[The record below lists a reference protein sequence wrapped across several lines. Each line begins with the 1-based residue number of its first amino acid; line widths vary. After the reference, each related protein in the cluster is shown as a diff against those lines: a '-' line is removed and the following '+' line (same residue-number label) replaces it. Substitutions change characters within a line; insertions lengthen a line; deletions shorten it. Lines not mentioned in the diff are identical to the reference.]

1 MIRTL
6 VVDDDYHVAH
16 AHALSVGR
24 VPGFSVVGE
33 AHSAEQARHL
43 IKIERPDLLLLDM
56 YLPDY
61 NGLDLVR
68 RLMSESTD
76 PGESDTHEQ
85 VPDFLLVTAARDIES
100 VRSAMQLGAVYYLV
114 KPFTFAALRE
124 QLESYRQWR
133 QRLELSHE
141 ADQGTVDALY
151 GLLRAPAIGSATRS
165 NLPPTMAR
173 VLAIVE
179 SSVEPLGAAEVAER
193 LGVSRP
199 TAQRYLATLV
209 QKQVID
215 LDLAYGTT
223 GRPEHR
229 YQSRPTRR

>member
-1 MIRTL
+1 VIRTL

-24 VPGFSVVGE
+24 LPGFSVVGE
-33 AHSAEQARHL
+33 AHSAEEARL
-43 IKIERPDLLLLDM
+43 IIKDERPDLLLLDM

-68 RLMSESTD
+68 RLTRESARSAD
-76 PGESDTHEQ
+76 SDGPSH

-133 QRLELSHE
+133 QRLERSNE

-151 GLLRAPAIGSATRS
+151 GLLRSPAVTSAARR
-165 NLPPTMAR
+165 NLPTTMAR
-173 VLAIVE
+173 VLDIVQ
-179 SSVEPLGAAEVAER
+179 SSATPLGAAEVADR

-209 QKQVID
+209 QKQAID

-229 YQSRPTRR
+229 YLSRSPRR